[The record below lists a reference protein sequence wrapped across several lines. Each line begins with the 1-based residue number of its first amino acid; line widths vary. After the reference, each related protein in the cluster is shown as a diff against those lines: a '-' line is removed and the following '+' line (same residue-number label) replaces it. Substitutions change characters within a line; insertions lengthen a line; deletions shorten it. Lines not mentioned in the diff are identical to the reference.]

1 MASENNRAL
10 RWRKRIRQRPITQII
25 QRIEWHGS
33 WKPIAEFAID
43 AAESDCV
50 DAMANGNRQ
59 RSVRRIAFA
68 FSYCNV
74 HVAGVL
80 YYCSV
85 AARLSLS

>member
-1 MASENNRAL
+1 M
-10 RWRKRIRQRPITQII
+10 

-59 RSVRRIAFA
+59 CSVRRIAFA

-80 YYCSV
+80 LVWHYCSV
-85 AARLSLS
+85 AARLALLTGTVVLFTVYMRVCMGKS